1 MKYIHMSNLMNYV
14 KLNRA
19 CQKETEEEEGE
30 GKKKAPSKLIDVP
43 IICLEGISLSIY
55 INKGI

>member
-1 MKYIHMSNLMNYV
+1 MSNLMNYV

-30 GKKKAPSKLIDVP
+30 GKKKGPFQINRRANH
-43 IICLEGISLSIY
+43 LSRRNFSVHIH
-55 INKGI
+55 

>member
-1 MKYIHMSNLMNYV
+1 MNYV